1 MHSLTNL
8 STRRRCNFILINEY
22 DRVIDSWFTYLL
34 STISDTNLL
43 SIINKAI
50 VITTV
55 FEQFQ
60 TLIFFIF
67 YILAFLG
74 YQLIAL
80 T

>member
-22 DRVIDSWFTYLL
+22 DLVIDSWFTYLL